1 MRITIKVCI
10 SILLISFGNT
20 LFAQQIF
27 RPFPQHVIYADGV
40 IIPNHITRWQ
50 MDDSVQNFY
59 TNWKERYVNDDAG
72 AGQYY
77 IWTENAVK
85 KKICVSEGQGYG
97 MIVVALMAGYDTSA
111 QKTYDGLFRYYKL
124 HPSNKKSILMAWAQN
139 SSFKNIDETSAADG
153 DMDIA
158 YSLLLASTQ
167 WGNTGN
173 INYFDE
179 AQTLITAISK
189 EEINHRTW
197 SVLLSNSIEPDSKD
211 YFDTRSSD
219 FMPAHFKIFEEVTKD
234 STWCK
239 VIGSNYTL
247 FNFLQKKYSPDAG
260 IFPDFIQQ
268 LNRLPVPAKPMYLES
283 KYDGCYNYNACRSP
297 WRIATDYIIN
307 GDCRSKK
314 IVDKINTWIRE
325 TTQGNPDNISAGYTL
340 QGNDLKGRNF
350 EAMSFISSFAVA
362 AMVDKKNQ
370 DWLNK
375 LWNYITSF
383 DIDQFDYYD
392 NSIKMLELIILS
404 GNYWAPKI
412 T

>member
-1 MRITIKVCI
+1 MRSIIKFCFF
-10 SILLISFGNT
+10 SLFILFGNA

-40 IIPNHITRWQ
+40 IIPNHITRRQ

-59 TNWKERYVNDDAG
+59 TSWKERYVNDDAG
-72 AGQYY
+72 AGAYY
-77 IWTENAVK
+77 IWTENAVQK
-85 KKICVSEGQGYG
+85 NICVSEGQGYG
-97 MIVVALMAGYDTSA
+97 MIIVALMAGYDALA

-124 HPSNKKSILMAWAQN
+124 HPSKEKSVLMAWAQN
-139 SSFKNIDETSAADG
+139 RSFKNIDETSAADG

-158 YSLLLASTQ
+158 YSLLLASAQ
-167 WGNTGN
+167 WGNKGN

-179 AQTLITAISK
+179 AQTLIAAISK
-189 EEINHRTW
+189 EEINHLTW

-219 FMPAHFKIFEEVTKD
+219 FMPAHFKIFEDVTKD
-234 STWCK
+234 STWYK

-247 FNFLQKKYSPDAG
+247 FNFLQKKYSPEAG
-260 IFPDFIQQ
+260 IFPDFIQHI
-268 LNRLPVPAKPMYLES
+268 NRLPVPAKPMYLES

-297 WRIATDYIIN
+297 WRIATDYIIT
-307 GDCRSKK
+307 GDIRSKQ
-314 IVDKINTWIRE
+314 IIDKINTWIRE

-340 QGNDLKGRNF
+340 QGDDLKSRNF

-383 DIDQFDYYD
+383 DIDQYDYYD

-412 T
+412 